1 MLKIVREKSQE
12 EDGVVDMSC
21 DHLAKR
27 QMRNQILKMSFYD
40 LEDEFEEEEESINRQ
55 MQEKQCDL
63 EKDLKEKSI
72 VRKNFPEITSH

>member
-40 LEDEFEEEEESINRQ
+40 LEDEFEEEEESINQ
-55 MQEKQCDL
+55 
-63 EKDLKEKSI
+63 STNA
-72 VRKNFPEITSH
+72 RKAV